1 MLEEFRQ
8 APLCMELD
16 LDTYEGHWSHV
27 ARFRGENGW
36 LLGAQATLESATEI
50 YRTMIVA
57 ACDEWENPIP
67 AFQAAN
73 LLKCSWS
80 DLGPCFEHPPELLD
94 ELLCEEEGQ
103 VYARWQRET
112 NAALQRHLIATDER
126 IAAVEARAR
135 MATDRLMRQI
145 NDLRRRRRLPEL
157 TVEARS
163 IFDKLI
169 AELDAETD
177 AIFEDSRAEV
187 AQIRSNATRLE
198 EALWRREEVI
208 IEVEPTFVVR
218 WHGVGAIR
226 PRNPLAPEH
235 GAGGASLRRIQG
247 RELRIHEERRAKE
260 ARERAR
266 LVEQARKKAAAV
278 AVAQKEREQV
288 ALGSG
293 KPASQNS
300 GRNDLPKASPIL
312 RKLAVSMKQAAPELC
327 ELVMPSAPPTISE
340 PSPTPNGK
348 IAAEREML
356 MDMLAALDAKGQRFL
371 SGSPKFRRY
380 HEQRADLVRRI
391 ALLDGALASPA
402 EASPQTV
409 ELSPPD
415 PEASPTGAW
424 PAERVA
430 MLQKLWTQGASAAE
444 IGKRLGGVS
453 RNAVISKAKRLGL
466 PMQSQAELSAR
477 HTLENGLTTA
487 P

>member
-112 NAALQRHLIATDER
+112 NAALQHHLIATDER
-126 IAAVEARAR
+126 VAAVEARAR
-135 MATDRLMRQI
+135 LATDRLMCQI
-145 NDLRRRRRLPEL
+145 NDLRRRRRFPEL
-157 TVEARS
+157 TIEARS
-163 IFDKLI
+163 IFDRLI
-169 AELDAETD
+169 ADLDAESD
-177 AIFEDSRAEV
+177 AIFEDSRVEV

-208 IEVEPTFVVR
+208 IEVEPIFVVR
-218 WHGVGAIR
+218 WHGVAAIR

-235 GAGGASLRRIQG
+235 GAGGASLRRVQG
-247 RELRIHEERRAKE
+247 RELRLHEEQRAKE

-266 LVEQARKKAAAV
+266 LFEQARKKAESEAA
-278 AVAQKEREQV
+278 AQKEREQL
-288 ALGSG
+288 ALASE
-293 KPASQNS
+293 KPAPQNCS
-300 GRNDLPKASPIL
+300 RNDLPKASPIL
-312 RKLAVSMKQAAPELC
+312 KKLAVSAKQP
-327 ELVMPSAPPTISE
+327 APPPIIE
-340 PSPTPNGK
+340 PSHPTNGK
-348 IAAEREML
+348 IAAERDML
-356 MDMLAALDAKGQRFL
+356 MDMLAALDTKGQRFL
-371 SGSPKFRRY
+371 PGSPKFRRY
-380 HEQRADLVRRI
+380 QEQRADLIRR
-391 ALLDGALASPA
+391 LTSLDDPTPSLAQ
-402 EASPQTV
+402 ASPQSV
-409 ELSPPD
+409 ELSRTDLEETP
-415 PEASPTGAW
+415 SGAW
-424 PAERVA
+424 PPERVA
-430 MLQKLWTQGASAAE
+430 LLQKLWTQGASAAE
-444 IGKRLGGVS
+444 IGKQLGGVS
-453 RNAVISKAKRLGL
+453 RNAVIGKAKRLGL
-466 PMQSQAELSAR
+466 PMQSQAQLSAR
-477 HTLENGLTTA
+477 HTLENGLPPAT
-487 P
+487 

>member
-1 MLEEFRQ
+1 
-8 APLCMELD
+8 MELD

-36 LLGAQATLESATEI
+36 LLGAEATLESATEI
-50 YRTMIVA
+50 YRTVIVA

-112 NAALQRHLIATDER
+112 NSALQRHLIATDER
-126 IAAVEARAR
+126 VAAVEARAR

-145 NDLRRRRRLPEL
+145 NDLRRRRRFPEL

-169 AELDAETD
+169 ADLDAESD

-208 IEVEPTFVVR
+208 IEVEPIFVVR

-235 GAGGASLRRIQG
+235 GAGGASLRRVQG
-247 RELRIHEERRAKE
+247 KELRLHEERRAKE

-266 LVEQARKKAAAV
+266 LVEQARKKAEAEAAV
-278 AVAQKEREQV
+278 QKEREQL
-288 ALGSG
+288 ALGFG

-300 GRNDLPKASPIL
+300 DRNDLHKASPIL
-312 RKLAVSMKQAAPELC
+312 QKLAVSVKQPTPELSVP
-327 ELVMPSAPPTISE
+327 VMPSAPLTIIE
-340 PSPTPNGK
+340 PLPPANGK
-348 IAAEREML
+348 IAVERDML
-356 MDMLAALDAKGQRFL
+356 MDMLAALDAKGQRFF
-371 SGSPKFRRY
+371 SGSPKYRRY
-380 HEQRADLVRRI
+380 QEQRADLVRRI
-391 ALLDGALASPA
+391 ALLDGSTVPAS
-402 EASPQTV
+402 ETSPQSV
-409 ELSPPD
+409 ELSRTDLEAPP
-415 PEASPTGAW
+415 SGAW

-430 MLQKLWTQGASAAE
+430 LLQKLWTQGASAAE
-444 IGKRLGGVS
+444 IGKQLGGVS
-453 RNAVISKAKRLGL
+453 RNAVIGKAKRLGL

>member
-16 LDTYEGHWSHV
+16 LDTYEGHWAHV

-50 YRTMIVA
+50 YRTVIVA

-80 DLGPCFEHPPELLD
+80 GLGPCFEHPPELLD

-126 IAAVEARAR
+126 VAAVEGRAR

-145 NDLRRRRRLPEL
+145 NDLRRRRRFAEL

-169 AELDAETD
+169 AELDAQTD
-177 AIFEDSRAEV
+177 AIFEDSRADV

-198 EALWRREEVI
+198 EALWRREDVI

-226 PRNPLAPEH
+226 PRNPLTPEH
-235 GAGGASLRRIQG
+235 GAGGASLRCVQG

-260 ARERAR
+260 AGERAR
-266 LVEQARKKAAAV
+266 LAEQTRQKAEAEAV
-278 AVAQKEREQV
+278 IQKERGQV
-288 ALGSG
+288 ASNSG
-293 KPASQNS
+293 EPASQNS

-312 RKLAVSMKQAAPELC
+312 RKLAVSMKQAAPGSGVS
-327 ELVMPSAPPTISE
+327 VMPSASTISE
-340 PSPTPNGK
+340 LSPTLNEK
-348 IAAEREML
+348 IAAERDML
-356 MDMLAALDAKGQRFL
+356 MNMLAALDATGQRFL

-380 HEQRADLVRRI
+380 HEQRANLVRRI
-391 ALLDGALASPA
+391 ALLAGSPASPS

-409 ELSPPD
+409 GLSHPD
-415 PEASPTGAW
+415 PEASPAGAW
-424 PAERVA
+424 SAERVA
-430 MLQKLWTQGASAAE
+430 LLQKLWTQGTSAAD
-444 IGKRLGGVS
+444 IGKQLGGVS
-453 RNAVISKAKRLGL
+453 RNAVIGKAKRLGL
-466 PMQSQAELSAR
+466 PVRSQPELSAR
-477 HTLENGLTTA
+477 HTLENGLTIA

>member
-27 ARFRGENGW
+27 VRFRGENGW
-36 LLGAQATLESATEI
+36 LLGAEATLESATEI
-50 YRTMIVA
+50 YRTVIVA

-112 NAALQRHLIATDER
+112 NSALQRHLIATDER
-126 IAAVEARAR
+126 VAAVEARAR

-145 NDLRRRRRLPEL
+145 NDLRRRRRFPEL
-157 TVEARS
+157 TIEARS

-169 AELDAETD
+169 ADLDAESD

-187 AQIRSNATRLE
+187 AQIRSNATRSE

-208 IEVEPTFVVR
+208 IEVEPIFVVR

-235 GAGGASLRRIQG
+235 GAGGASLRRVQG
-247 RELRIHEERRAKE
+247 RELRLHEERRAKE

-266 LVEQARKKAAAV
+266 LVEQARKKAEAEAA
-278 AVAQKEREQV
+278 AQKEREQL
-288 ALGSG
+288 ALASEES
-293 KPASQNS
+293 ASQNS
-300 GRNDLPKASPIL
+300 SRNDLPKASPVL
-312 RKLAVSMKQAAPELC
+312 QKLAAPATHPTPEPS
-327 ELVMPSAPPTISE
+327 ETFTQSAPPPIIE
-340 PSPTPNGK
+340 PSPPTNGK
-348 IAAEREML
+348 IVAERDML
-356 MDMLAALDAKGQRFL
+356 MDMLAALDAKGQRFF

-380 HEQRADLVRRI
+380 QEQRADLLRRI
-391 ALLDGALASPA
+391 ASLDGSTASLV
-402 EASPQTV
+402 EASPQSV
-409 ELSPPD
+409 ELSHTD
-415 PEASPTGAW
+415 LEATPSGAW

-430 MLQKLWTQGASAAE
+430 LLQKLWTQGASAAD
-444 IGKRLGGVS
+444 IGKQLGGVS
-453 RNAVISKAKRLGL
+453 RNAVIGKAKRLGL

-477 HTLENGLTTA
+477 HTLENGLTIA